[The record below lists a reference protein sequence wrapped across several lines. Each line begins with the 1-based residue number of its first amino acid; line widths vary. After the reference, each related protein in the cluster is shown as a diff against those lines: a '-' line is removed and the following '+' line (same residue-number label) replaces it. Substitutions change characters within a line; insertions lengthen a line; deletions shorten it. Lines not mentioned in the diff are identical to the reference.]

1 MFFRVFLLLLGL
13 FLCFSCDRFS
23 FTKRNPM
30 QALDTVVDFSLVD
43 TFPSFKNC
51 DSIFDTTQKSDCF
64 RKTIHLKIG
73 KELEKYSFTIKDSL
87 SETVF
92 VNLRISSK
100 GKVFLE
106 EVQSSEYCRM
116 QLPELDSLLLLSIQ
130 NLPTMFPAIKRGI
143 PVTTRYQLPIVIQ
156 LKE

>member
-1 MFFRVFLLLLGL
+1 MVFRVFLLLLGF
-13 FLCFSCDRFS
+13 FLCISCDKFS
-23 FTKRNPM
+23 FTKRNHM
-30 QALDTVVDFSLVD
+30 QALDTLVDFSLVD

-51 DSIFDTTQKSDCF
+51 DSIFDTAQKSDCF
-64 RKTIHLKIG
+64 RKTIHFKIG
-73 KELEKYSFTIKDSL
+73 KELEKYAFTIKDSI

-100 GKVFLE
+100 GNVFLE
-106 EVQSSEYCRM
+106 EVQSSEYCKT

-130 NLPTMFPAIKRGI
+130 NLPTMYPAIKRGI
-143 PVTTRYQLPIVIQ
+143 PVTTRYRLPILIQ

>member
-51 DSIFDTTQKSDCF
+51 DSIFYTTQKSDCF

>member
-1 MFFRVFLLLLGL
+1 
-13 FLCFSCDRFS
+13 
-23 FTKRNPM
+23 M

-100 GKVFLE
+100 GNVFLE

-116 QLPELDSLLLLSIQ
+116 QLPELDSLLLLSFQ